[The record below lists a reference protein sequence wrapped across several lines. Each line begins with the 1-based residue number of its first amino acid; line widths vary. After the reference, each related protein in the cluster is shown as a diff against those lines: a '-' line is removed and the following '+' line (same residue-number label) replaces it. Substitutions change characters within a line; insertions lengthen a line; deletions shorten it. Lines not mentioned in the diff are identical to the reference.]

1 MNYFDNDNEEFE
13 QSQTSDLHREI
24 QNEIKDKVINKLL
37 LTVQK
42 QYNELMFLKK
52 ENESLKAHI
61 TYILKRIL
69 LQKNEYNNINIKKN
83 NIYRTP
89 FKIKNSFFQSSLTT
103 KSTRSR
109 YKHGRSVENQRSR
122 IDNTLF
128 NPSINKSLIDSEDD
142 YMNERINK
150 SRIDQ
155 KVKGYLN
162 NIYRDIFL
170 KSRNINTHNL
180 DKSESIYKEIFS
192 FDNKKY
198 KTINNDES
206 FLKEKYGTLKNISQT
221 DNSIFESD
229 SNNKWNLKEDK
240 SIHNIKKNNRKNR
253 ILKIKNYNEEE
264 IKDLSNYFDEINE
277 TDYNYNDNK
286 DNSLDR
292 KQKKNKRYFNNR
304 NSRNNYGDKIRA
316 KKELLYIKR
325 SPFLVNKY

>member
-142 YMNERINK
+142 FMNERINK